1 MAMSATRVRVVL
13 AAGGTGGHVFPAEA
27 LASQL
32 RERGIEPVLFTDRR
46 GVSFGGEM
54 QVRRIRGGGLA
65 GQSSW
70 GRVKSLAE
78 LATGLT
84 QAGWALRLLSPG
96 AVVGFGSY
104 ASVPSV
110 LAASFLG
117 IPTVVHEQNALLG
130 RANRL
135 LARRADRIATAFE
148 TVGALPKGMG
158 HKLVRTGMPVRAAF
172 ARLRER
178 SYQPPE
184 GTGPIRLLILGG
196 SQGARIFGEVVPPA
210 IDRLNARLRSRLII
224 SHQCRPESLTD
235 VENAYRRIG
244 VGAELA
250 PFFDDVPSRLASA
263 HLLIARAGASTI
275 AEMTAVG
282 CPSVLVPYPYATD
295 DHQTANARAV
305 TDAGGGWLMP
315 QDLLTAEG
323 LAARLDDLFL
333 RPAQLSA
340 AAAAARAVGFDRAA
354 ARLADLVLEVIGAS
368 PSDTTMNS
376 GRLAA

>member
-1 MAMSATRVRVVL
+1 MSAARVRIVL

-46 GVSFGGEM
+46 GVSFGGDI

-65 GQSSW
+65 GQSVW
-70 GRVKSLAE
+70 GRLKSLTE
-78 LATGLT
+78 LAAGLT
-84 QAGWALRLLSPG
+84 QAAWALRLLSPG

-110 LAASFLG
+110 LAASILG
-117 IPTVVHEQNALLG
+117 IPTIIHEQNALLG

-135 LARRADRIATAFE
+135 LARRAGRIATAFE
-148 TVGALPKGMG
+148 TVAALPKGVE
-158 HKLVRTGMPVRAAF
+158 HKLVRTGMPVRPAF

-178 SYQPPE
+178 TYQPPE

-196 SQGARIFGEVVPPA
+196 SQGARIFGEVVPAA
-210 IDRLNARLRSRLII
+210 IDRLNARLRSRLVI
-224 SHQCRPESLTD
+224 SQQCRPESMSE
-235 VENAYRRIG
+235 VEDAYRRIG

-250 PFFDDVPSRLASA
+250 SFFDDVPSRLASA

-275 AEMTAVG
+275 AEVTAVG
-282 CPSVLVPYPYATD
+282 CPSVLVPYPFATD
-295 DHQTANARAV
+295 DHQAANARAV

-315 QDLLTAEG
+315 QDTMTAEG
-323 LAARLDDLFL
+323 LASRLESLFL
-333 RPAQLSA
+333 HPAQLA
-340 AAAAARAVGFDRAA
+340 TAAAAARVAGFDRAA

-368 PSDTTMNS
+368 PSDTAINS

>member
-1 MAMSATRVRVVL
+1 MSTQPVRVIL

-65 GQSSW
+65 GQSPW
-70 GRVKSLAE
+70 GRLKSLAE
-78 LATGLT
+78 LGAGLA
-84 QAGWALRLLSPG
+84 QAAWALRMLSPG

-110 LAASFLG
+110 IAASVLG
-117 IPTVVHEQNALLG
+117 IPTIIHEQNALLG

-135 LARRADRIATAFE
+135 LARRAARIATAFE
-148 TVGALPKGMG
+148 TVAALPKGMEG
-158 HKLVRTGMPVRAAF
+158 KLVRTGMPVRPAF

-178 SYQPPE
+178 AYQPPE
-184 GTGPIRLLILGG
+184 AAGPIRLLVLGG
-196 SQGARIFGEVVPPA
+196 SQGARIFGEVVPA
-210 IDRLNARLRSRLII
+210 AVDRLNARLRTRLVI
-224 SHQCRPESLTD
+224 SQQCRPESLAS
-235 VENAYRRIG
+235 VEEAYRRIG

-250 PFFDDVPSRLASA
+250 SFFDDVPARLAST

-275 AEMTAVG
+275 AEITAVG

-295 DHQTANARAV
+295 DHQTANARAA
-305 TDAGGGWLMP
+305 TDGGGGWLMP
-315 QDLLTAEG
+315 QETLTPEG
-323 LAARLDDLFL
+323 LAARLEELFVH
-333 RPAQLSA
+333 PALLSSA
-340 AAAAARAVGFDRAA
+340 ATAARAAGFDRAA
-354 ARLADLVLEVIGAS
+354 GRLADLVLEVIGAA
-368 PSDTTMNS
+368 PPETTINS